1 MTENI
6 SLLITLVAGL
16 GLALVLGLIAHSMRL
31 SPLVGYLLAGVLIGP
46 FTPGFVADQALA
58 SQLAELG
65 VILLMFGVGLHFSPR
80 DLVSVRAIAIPGAL
94 LRMAAITLLGVGLAL
109 ALGWSVG
116 AGVVFG
122 IALSVASTVVALRV
136 LQEEHILDTDRGRI
150 TVGWLVVEDIAMI
163 LALVLLPSLSGLMGG
178 KPVAIGDTSWLG
190 AWIKPE
196 TVWQA
201 LGITI
206 VKVTLFFA
214 FMLVVGRRLI
224 PWLLHYVAH
233 TGSRELFR
241 LSVLV
246 VALGVAFGS
255 AEIFGVSFALGAF
268 FAGMVLAETQLSQRA
283 AQETLPLRDAFAVL
297 FFVGVGMLFNPV
309 IIVEQPLALLATL
322 FIIVVAKTFVGY
334 YLIYWLEHSKGTA
347 LTIGATLAQVG
358 EFSFILTGLAVSLK
372 VLPPEG
378 RDLILAGS
386 ILSILLNPLVLLAAH
401 RRERTLAQRATL
413 LSPAQ
418 DSVPPPAVFV
428 PTAQSNHVVLVG
440 YGRVGSL
447 IGQELK
453 DAQLPVLVV
462 EERDDIA
469 KLLRS
474 QGIDVICGNAGERGL
489 IASLGLERARWLVCA
504 IHDPFEACN
513 LVEQARK
520 ANPSL
525 PIVARAHSDAEVEE
539 LLKFGA
545 NHVIM
550 GEREIA
556 HEMSRL
562 VFGRPS

>member
-6 SLLITLVAGL
+6 SLLVTLVAGL
-16 GLALVLGLIAHSMRL
+16 GLAFVLGLIAHSIRL

-80 DLVSVRAIAIPGAL
+80 DLVSVRAVAIPGAL
-94 LRMAAITLLGVGLAL
+94 LRMAVITLLGVGLAL
-109 ALGWSVG
+109 ALGWSIG

-178 KPVAIGDTSWLG
+178 KPVALGDASWLG
-190 AWIKPE
+190 AWIQPE

-246 VALGVAFGS
+246 VALGVAFGA

-297 FFVGVGMLFNPV
+297 FFVGVGMLFDPAIV
-309 IIVEQPLALLATL
+309 VEQPLALIATL
-322 FIIVVAKTFVGY
+322 LIIIIAKTFVGY

-347 LTIGATLAQVG
+347 LTFGATLAQVG
-358 EFSFILTGLAVSLK
+358 EFSFILAGLGVSLH
-372 VLPPEG
+372 VLPPDG

-386 ILSILLNPLVLLAAH
+386 ILSILLNPLLLLAAH
-401 RRERTLAQRATL
+401 RRERTLAQRAAMQ
-413 LSPAQ
+413 SPAPQ
-418 DSVPPPAVFV
+418 PIPTPAAFV
-428 PTAQSNHVVLVG
+428 PTAMRDHVVLVG

-447 IGQELK
+447 IGQEIK

-469 KLLRS
+469 KTLRT
-474 QGIDVICGNAGERGL
+474 QGINVICGNAGERGL
-489 IASLGLERARWLVCA
+489 IAALGLEHARWLVCA

-520 ANPSL
+520 VNPTL

-562 VFGRPS
+562 VFGRPA